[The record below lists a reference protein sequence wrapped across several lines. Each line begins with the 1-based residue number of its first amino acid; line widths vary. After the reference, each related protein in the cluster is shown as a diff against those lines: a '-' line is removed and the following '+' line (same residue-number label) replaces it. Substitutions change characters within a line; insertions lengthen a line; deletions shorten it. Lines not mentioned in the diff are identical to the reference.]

1 MPQIEAVLCDEFYQ
15 DLPQASVEQ
24 GQIVRICLR
33 SADEEEDASTC
44 LSRVQT
50 LFFTQEEKVMLVGGD
65 KERGRRIPSIVKAQS
80 AVSNE
85 GKVNSRYSTVFCDAP
100 FNLCVVETKLLG
112 KFFKRRTQQEER
124 PTVSISGEV
133 ELEDTNRNMRGGRG
147 GNKVVIPFSLTIELS
162 CQ

>member
-15 DLPQASVEQ
+15 DLPQASIEQ
-24 GQIVRICLR
+24 GQVVRICLR
-33 SADEEEDASTC
+33 SADEDAST

-50 LFFTQEEKVMLVGGD
+50 LFFTQEEKVVMLVGGD
-65 KERGRRIPSIVKAQS
+65 DKRGRRIPSIVKAQS

-112 KFFKRRTQQEER
+112 KFFKRRTQEER

-133 ELEDTNRNMRGGRG
+133 ELEDTNRNIRGGRG